1 MSIQTVYDKH
11 ASKSPK
17 PDFHSL
23 KGFLSE
29 STAYFKSGAYII
41 LDAFDECNEYGRKAL
56 IDAIRSF
63 ISGDNQLQFFIA
75 TRPNSGIDFLT
86 SSFADRMRRIEIIA
100 GKGAQTQD
108 LEQFVSDRLLKE
120 QLGDE
125 ERSFISQRII
135 EKADGL

>member
-17 PDFHSL
+17 PDFHTL
-23 KGFLSE
+23 KSFLSE
-29 STAYFKSGAYII
+29 STAYFKSGVYIL
-41 LDAFDECNEYGRKAL
+41 LDAFDECKEDGRRAL

-63 ISGDNQLQFFIA
+63 ISRDNRLRFFIA
-75 TRPNSGIDFLT
+75 TRPNSSIDFLT
-86 SSFADRMRRIEIIA
+86 SSFADQTRRTEIIA

-108 LEQFVSDRLLKE
+108 LEQFVNDRLSKE
-120 QLGDE
+120 PLGDE
-125 ERSFISQRII
+125 EINFISQHII